1 MATKKQNEEIW
12 DSLVEAFDPTD
23 FKQLLKGANENTR
36 LNAYINIVKL
46 LTYRSK
52 TVTDDYSRGKME
64 EMIDNMFSIK
74 KHQNG

>member
-12 DSLVEAFDPTD
+12 DSLVEAFDPRD
-23 FKQLLKGANENTR
+23 FKTLLKEANPSTR

-52 TVTDDYSRGKME
+52 TAPDDYSRGKME
-64 EMIDNMFSIK
+64 EMIDNMFSTK
-74 KHQNG
+74 KQQNG